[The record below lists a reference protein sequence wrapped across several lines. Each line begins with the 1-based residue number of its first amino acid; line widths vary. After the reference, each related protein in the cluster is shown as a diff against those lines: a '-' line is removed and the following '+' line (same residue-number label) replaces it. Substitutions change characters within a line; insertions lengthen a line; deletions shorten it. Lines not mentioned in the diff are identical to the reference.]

1 MNPVN
6 PLDIGIAVSV
16 ANPVNARG
24 AYTGD
29 SFSLNEPHGT
39 LNVGDSVTVNPFAVD
54 CTNVDGFDIFHSLVT
69 GCVPRSV
76 GLNPPG
82 THILHPGLNPVNNF
96 FKKFFFAV
104 FFQTAARLVSY
115 N

>member
-39 LNVGDSVTVNPFAVD
+39 LNVGDSVTVNPFVVD

-69 GCVPRSV
+69 GVCSPV
-76 GLNPPG
+76 GWVEPFRHSYTTPG
-82 THILHPGLNPVNNF
+82 VEPCQQLFSKG
-96 FKKFFFAV
+96 FFAV
-104 FFQTAARLVSY
+104 FFQTAARRVSHD
-115 N
+115 